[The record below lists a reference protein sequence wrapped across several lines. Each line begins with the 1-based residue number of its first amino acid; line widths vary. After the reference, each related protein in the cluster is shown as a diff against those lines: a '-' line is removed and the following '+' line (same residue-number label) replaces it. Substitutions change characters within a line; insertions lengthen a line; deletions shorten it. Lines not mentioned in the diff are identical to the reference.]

1 MVGQDPA
8 PQTRLTRTVS
18 LAAVMFA
25 VLAPVLYIVIFGL
38 ISVGVDSAGRVYSPF
53 AITATLL
60 GLVSSIWAITIPR
73 ARIVGITTLLVLVPC
88 VFLAVLSVVAIFS
101 AA

>member
-1 MVGQDPA
+1 MVGQDPV
-8 PQTRLTRTVS
+8 PQTRITRTVS

-38 ISVGVDSAGRVYSPF
+38 ISAGVDQAGRLYAPF

-60 GLVSSIWAITIPR
+60 GLACSIWATTIPR
-73 ARIVGITTLLVLVPC
+73 SRIVGITTLLVLVPC
-88 VFLAVLSVVAIFS
+88 VFLATLSVLALLS
-101 AA
+101 PA

>member
-38 ISVGVDSAGRVYSPF
+38 ISVGVD
-53 AITATLL
+53 
-60 GLVSSIWAITIPR
+60 
-73 ARIVGITTLLVLVPC
+73 
-88 VFLAVLSVVAIFS
+88 
-101 AA
+101 